1 MQIFFSRKTFSYN
14 MQHLSKFLFF
24 FCFTIYL
31 TACNVPTIEETNRP
45 KTTFFD
51 LKGFFDEEANY
62 LKEQGVKIQKTIQH
76 NETKETQT
84 VLPKDWKKE
93 LLLFSESDINKP
105 SWKDK
110 YILDSTDRG
119 NGLTL
124 LHYKAIDEKLSV
136 QVLDVELKGT
146 AVHSVLIVKKISNQ
160 VYESQQHLTY
170 IPRKSYSIKKSQE
183 VTSFD
188 KDDYTIEAKYIYY
201 E

>member
-1 MQIFFSRKTFSYN
+1 MSYLN
-14 MQHLSKFLFF
+14 KFLFLF
-24 FCFTIYL
+24 GLTLYL
-31 TACNVPTIEETNRP
+31 LACDVPTLKESNRLQ
-45 KTTFFD
+45 TTFFD
-51 LKGFFDEEANY
+51 LKGFFVEEAKY
-62 LKEQGVKIQKTIQH
+62 LEAQGVTIQKTIQH
-76 NETKETQT
+76 NQSKETQT
-84 VLPKDWKKE
+84 VQPKDWNKE

-124 LHYKAIDEKLSV
+124 LHYKATDDKLDI
-136 QVLDVELKGT
+136 QVLDVELKGD

-170 IPRKSYSIKKSQE
+170 IPRKSYSIKKSQD
-183 VTSFD
+183 VALFD
-188 KDDYTIEAKYIYY
+188 EDDYNIEAKYIYH

>member
-1 MQIFFSRKTFSYN
+1 
-14 MQHLSKFLFF
+14 MQHISKLFF
-24 FCFTIYL
+24 LLYL
-31 TACNVPTIEETNRP
+31 TLYLSACDVPTIKETNNP
-45 KTTFFD
+45 QTIFFD
-51 LKGFFDEEANY
+51 LKGFFSEEAKY
-62 LKEQGVKIQKTIQH
+62 LEAQGVKIQKTIQH
-76 NETKETQT
+76 NQTKETQT
-84 VLPKDWKKE
+84 VLPKDWEKE

-119 NGLTL
+119 NGLIL
-124 LHYKAIDEKLSV
+124 LHYKAIDDNLKI
-136 QVLDVELKGT
+136 QVLDVELKGS

-183 VTSFD
+183 VTSFE
-188 KDDYTIEAKYIYY
+188 KDDYTIEAKYIYH